1 MWVLERIKESVD
13 NLPLELSRY
22 VGRNTEDIFRSSDT
36 SLRYRL
42 HENVLT
48 PDKIPEFCLP
58 PRLCKRSP
66 LRADMMA
73 SRLEGQN
80 HSSGSCASSNIAIK
94 ALEMK
99 NREAVTARKA
109 EKKPLP
115 FSAEAYGL
123 AGIFESA
130 NTRRK
135 ESLFLSK
142 CPVYV
147 FDRSNAAAGS
157 RQSWESNL
165 DKKTSSPSPHCAKS
179 SRSSSS
185 GKGFLRGAS
194 SCPSLIDN
202 REDTGKR
209 KVDSLSVISTPSC
222 PLSIQGSSLTL
233 VPSTFFPLDILQS
246 QESLQQKHSLAL
258 HSHIKVHLFAEQII
272 SASPVS
278 SLSTVRVHVESVERE
293 DGDQRTLNCALNLCL
308 IPGKIQQKES
318 ATVTDCCS
326 IVFNEDFF
334 FTRLSREDMLELQLR
349 IRVVNKPAAGTF
361 NKRKVIGVII
371 KPLSQL
377 LNIKTNAGMINFCS
391 VQQDM

>member
-1 MWVLERIKESVD
+1 MWVLEKIKESVD

-22 VGRNTEDIFRSSDT
+22 VGRNMEDIFRSSDT
-36 SLRYRL
+36 GLRSRL
-42 HENVLT
+42 HSNVLT

-73 SRLEGQN
+73 SYLQDQN
-80 HSSGSCASSNIAIK
+80 HSSRSCGSSNITLK

-99 NREAVTARKA
+99 NGDALTARKA
-109 EKKPLP
+109 AKKPLP

-123 AGIFESA
+123 AGMSESA

-147 FDRSNAAAGS
+147 FDRSNAAAAS

-165 DKKTSSPSPHCAKS
+165 NKKSPSAHYAKSSPS
-179 SRSSSS
+179 RSS

-202 REDTGKR
+202 RENIGKR
-209 KVDSLSVISTPSC
+209 KVDSLSFISTPSC
-222 PLSIQGSSLTL
+222 PLSLQESSLAL
-233 VPSTFFPLDILQS
+233 VPSAFYPLDILQS

-258 HSHIKVHLFAEQII
+258 HGHIKVHLFAERII
-272 SASPVS
+272 SANPVS
-278 SLSTVRVHVESVERE
+278 SFSTVRVHVESVERE
-293 DGDQRTLNCALNLCL
+293 DYDQQMLNCALHLCL

-318 ATVTDCCS
+318 ATV
-326 IVFNEDFF
+326 FKEDFF
-334 FTRLSREDMLELQLR
+334 FTRLSREDMLDLHLR
-349 IRVVNKPAAGTF
+349 IRVVTKPAAGTF

-377 LNIKTNAGMINFCS
+377 LNIRTNAGVTDFCP
-391 VQQDM
+391 VQQDIV

>member
-1 MWVLERIKESVD
+1 MWVLEKIKESVE

-22 VGRNTEDIFRSSDT
+22 VGRNTEDILRSSDT
-36 SLRYRL
+36 GFRYRL
-42 HENVLT
+42 HNNVLT

-73 SRLEGQN
+73 SHLQDQN
-80 HSSGSCASSNIAIK
+80 HSSGSCASSNITLK

-99 NREAVTARKA
+99 NGDAVTARKA
-109 EKKPLP
+109 AKKPLP

-123 AGIFESA
+123 AGMSESA

-142 CPVYV
+142 YPVYV
-147 FDRSNAAAGS
+147 FDRSNAVAAS

-165 DKKTSSPSPHCAKS
+165 DKKTSPPSRNCAKS
-179 SRSSSS
+179 SPSSS
-185 GKGFLRGAS
+185 GKCSLRGAS

-202 REDTGKR
+202 RENIGKK
-209 KVDSLSVISTPSC
+209 KVDSLSLISTPSC
-222 PLSIQGSSLTL
+222 PPSLQGSSLTL
-233 VPSTFFPLDILQS
+233 FPSALFPLNILQS

-258 HSHIKVHLFAEQII
+258 HGHMKVHLFAERII
-272 SASPVS
+272 SANPVS
-278 SLSTVRVHVESVERE
+278 SRSTVRVHVESVERE
-293 DGDQRTLNCALNLCL
+293 DDHQRTLNCALHLCL

-318 ATVTDCCS
+318 ATVTDSCS
-326 IVFNEDFF
+326 PVFNEDFF
-334 FTRLSREDMLELQLR
+334 FTGLSGEDMLELQLR

-377 LNIKTNAGMINFCS
+377 LNIKTNAGVTDFW
-391 VQQDM
+391 QDNV

>member
-1 MWVLERIKESVD
+1 MWVLEKIKKRVD

-22 VGRNTEDIFRSSDT
+22 VGRNTGDIFHSSDT
-36 SLRYRL
+36 GLRSRL
-42 HENVLT
+42 HSNVLT

-58 PRLCKRSP
+58 PRLCRRSL

-73 SRLEGQN
+73 SQLQDQN
-80 HSSGSCASSNIAIK
+80 HSSRSCASSNITLK
-94 ALEMK
+94 APEMK
-99 NREAVTARKA
+99 NADAVMARKA
-109 EKKPLP
+109 AKKPLP

-123 AGIFESA
+123 AGMSESA

-147 FDRSNAAAGS
+147 FDRSNASAAS
-157 RQSWESNL
+157 RQSWEPNL
-165 DKKTSSPSPHCAKS
+165 DKKTSSPSAQYAKS
-179 SRSSSS
+179 FPSSSS

-202 REDTGKR
+202 REDIGKR
-209 KVDSLSVISTPSC
+209 KVDSLSLISTPSL
-222 PLSIQGSSLTL
+222 PPSLQGSSLAL
-233 VPSTFFPLDILQS
+233 VPSAFFPLDILQS

-258 HSHIKVHLFAEQII
+258 HGHIKVHLFAERII
-272 SASPVS
+272 SANPVS
-278 SLSTVRVHVESVERE
+278 SLSTVRVHVDSVERE
-293 DGDQRTLNCALNLCL
+293 DYDQRTLNCALHLCL

-318 ATVTDCCS
+318 ATV
-326 IVFNEDFF
+326 FNEDFF
-334 FTRLSREDMLELQLR
+334 FTGLSREDMLDLHLR

-371 KPLSQL
+371 KPLSHL
-377 LNIKTNAGMINFCS
+377 LNIKANAGVTDLCS
-391 VQQDM
+391 VQQHIV